1 MSKKVKMVLQ
11 GEPGVGKS
19 TWASKAPNPFFI
31 TTDGNYEWLGLPDED
46 HIQVFSWEE
55 MKQVFAKIVNKD
67 SFFDKYKTIVVDLL
81 EDGFKWSEM
90 EYCKRNKINH
100 MSDMPFGKAYDETRN
115 EFYIEI
121 SKLLG
126 VDKHILL
133 LTHGMTKVEKDRRG
147 IETTKYI
154 PSTRIPDK
162 VWDMIEGR
170 VRYFLRAYI
179 KGEEI
184 DGKMVKK
191 RYLSLIPKEN
201 EFGIARGLDEA
212 NIPEDIELDWNIFAT
227 IIGLDEVHLPKSN
240 KINTIKIKSENVVKQ
255 EIKEE
260 VKQETK
266 IQEDKPLNVKKE
278 QEIYVNM
285 PEEVSTIKPEIIV
298 EQNIQVEDKNV
309 AEEKPVEKTS
319 QQLRL
324 EEIKRRLAEK
334 NKR

>member
-11 GEPGVGKS
+11 GAPGVGKS

-67 SFFDKYKTIVVDLL
+67 PFFDKYETIVVDLL
-81 EDGFKWSEM
+81 EDGFKWSEI
-90 EYCKRNKINH
+90 EYCKKNKINH

-126 VDKHILL
+126 VNKHILL
-133 LTHGMTKVEKDRRG
+133 LTHGMTQVEKDRRG
-147 IETTKYI
+147 IETTKYV

-179 KGEEI
+179 KGEEV

-201 EFGIARGLDEA
+201 EFGIARGLDET
-212 NIPEDIELDWNIFAT
+212 NTPEDIELDWNVFST
-227 IIGLDEVHLPKSN
+227 IIGLDEVELPKSN
-240 KINTIKIKSENVVKQ
+240 KINVQ
-255 EIKEE
+255 
-260 VKQETK
+260 
-266 IQEDKPLNVKKE
+266 NVKTK
-278 QEIYVNM
+278 N
-285 PEEVSTIKPEIIV
+285 TIKPEPKVETTKEVKVEPVIV
-298 EQNIQVEDKNV
+298 EKEPEIFVTPFVEKSEKVTN
-309 AEEKPVEKTS
+309 EENEQKMTTKEEVSVNENKPTEKTS